1 MTPGTPVPSTPP
13 APEVIS
19 FPLSWMLQNAI
30 GPLKYRASIEVGR
43 LTSLPP
49 TFSGLTYSYRP
60 ALLLALQQS
69 GDGTWNSAML
79 AVPSSRAERFEGIGT
94 TSAVRRLLEYGWDKE
109 SPPLVRARRVLFR
122 LLAEDDDPAFVFELA
137 PRGGGGGGGGGT
149 GGAELAYVRHARGVL
164 REAAAATLAQ
174 AGYEA
179 DPRLRGAARRSL
191 ERVDVYLRSPAA
203 QKPFVRVGN
212 QHVLSPGAAPPSI
225 YMLTMLAYMP
235 NFRSEHYDIMERLYA
250 HLTQPVPRASAAIQ
264 VGKKIV
270 EEPHLVL
277 GDPLPH
283 RSAADADTPSALF
296 WLEILARLGL
306 LRRNENW
313 SKLFDRFLD
322 DRDESGVWRSP
333 KRTLSLRSASPFVWP
348 IFPLEPRV
356 TPDSVAAEV
365 TFRVGLIAR
374 TLGRQIELI

>member
-1 MTPGTPVPSTPP
+1 
-13 APEVIS
+13 
-19 FPLSWMLQNAI
+19 
-30 GPLKYRASIEVGR
+30 
-43 LTSLPP
+43 
-49 TFSGLTYSYRP
+49 
-60 ALLLALQQS
+60 
-69 GDGTWNSAML
+69 
-79 AVPSSRAERFEGIGT
+79 
-94 TSAVRRLLEYGWDKE
+94 
-109 SPPLVRARRVLFR
+109 
-122 LLAEDDDPAFVFELA
+122 
-137 PRGGGGGGGGGT
+137 
-149 GGAELAYVRHARGVL
+149 
-164 REAAAATLAQ
+164 
-174 AGYEA
+174 
-179 DPRLRGAARRSL
+179 
-191 ERVDVYLRSPAA
+191 
-203 QKPFVRVGN
+203 
-212 QHVLSPGAAPPSI
+212 
-225 YMLTMLAYMP
+225 MLTMLAYMP